1 MSMEVLEA
9 LACIAEIERNIDNL
23 FRHGPATER
32 KRIDGAGS
40 FACAS
45 AARRQVA
52 LSRRLAFSE
61 QTSALGRKPVTQHL
75 IVIQIGKK
83 S

>member
-1 MSMEVLEA
+1 MPMLMEVLEA
-9 LACIAEIERNIDNL
+9 LACTAEIERKIDNL
-23 FRHGPATER
+23 FRHGPVTER

-52 LSRRLAFSE
+52 LAEAARQR
-61 QTSALGRKPVTQHL
+61 QHR
-75 IVIQIGKK
+75 IADVEDRGVYG
-83 S
+83 